1 MLRDRSLRQLLAR
14 LMALVYVVCLF
25 MTMDIRL
32 QAKDSSTAIGVGIDV
47 SKYQGDVDWNAV
59 AASGVQFAFVRVGS
73 MKKGLDE
80 KFVQNMTQ
88 ANAAGIKTGVYIYS
102 YATNAQEAAA
112 EAVFVLS
119 AIQNYVV
126 NMPVVIDIE
135 DSTQQ
140 ALTREQQSEIAN
152 TFCAIIEGSGYYP
165 MVYTNKYWF
174 LNRMGPIN
182 YDKWVAQYNTA
193 CDIEEASF
201 WQASSKGRIPGI
213 QGNVDIDY
221 QYKDLSADIIPYG
234 FLYRKGNYFF
244 YENYKMKTS
253 SFVAYNGGVYYVN
266 EVGCRISGLCQVG
279 EHIYYFNEDG
289 LMQTGFQTIGGNTYY
304 FDQEGRMVTGA
315 VQIGEQRFLF
325 GVNGVMHRGWL
336 AADAL
341 YYCYED
347 GHMAFGLSQIGTDIY
362 YFDEAGRMCLG
373 WQTFGDVVL
382 CFDPA
387 TGKMLTGWNVVGTDT
402 YYFDVASGVKQ
413 VSWINLDGGVY
424 YLGTD
429 GALHVGLHAIG
440 DGIYFF
446 DATGR
451 LYTGFLS
458 DGVNTFY
465 FSPVD
470 GTQARGWTAIDSG
483 IYYFA
488 QDSGIMYTGLQNI
501 DNKIYLFDTSGKMQT
516 GWQEIGDQNFYFGV
530 DGVMVQDPYAMV
542 QSNTPQE

>member
-1 MLRDRSLRQLLAR
+1 MIHKRCFRKLLSGAV
-14 LMALVYVVCLF
+14 ALVCAVSLF
-25 MTMDIRL
+25 MAADISL
-32 QAKDSSTAIGVGIDV
+32 QAKDSSTAIAMGIDV

-59 AASGVQFAFVRVGS
+59 AASGVQFAFVRVGN
-73 MKKGLDE
+73 MKKGLDV
-80 KFVQNMTQ
+80 KFDQNMAQ

-102 YATNAQEAAA
+102 YAMNAQEAAA

-119 AIQNYVV
+119 AIQNHVV

-140 ALTREQQSEIAN
+140 ILTKEQQSEIAN

-174 LNRMGPIN
+174 QNRMGPVN
-182 YDKWVAQYNTA
+182 YDKWVAQYSTA

-244 YENYKMKTS
+244 YENYKMKLS
-253 SFVAYNGGVYYVN
+253 SFVPFNGGVYYVN
-266 EVGCRISGLCQVG
+266 EVGCRVSGLFQVG
-279 EHIYYFNEDG
+279 DYVYYFNEDG
-289 LMQTGFQTIGGNTYY
+289 LMQTGFQTIAGNTYY
-304 FDQEGRMVTGA
+304 FDQEGRMVSGA
-315 VQIGEQRFLF
+315 VQLGDQRFLF

-336 AADAL
+336 AADAM

-347 GHMAFGLSQIGTDIY
+347 GHMAFGLCQIGTDIY

-373 WQTFGDVVL
+373 WQTLGDAV
-382 CFDPA
+382 CYFDPA
-387 TGKMLTGWNVVGTDT
+387 TGKMLKGWNVIGTDT
-402 YYFDVASGVKQ
+402 YYFDTASGARQ
-413 VSWINLDGGVY
+413 VGWTELDGSIY
-424 YLGTD
+424 YLGTE
-429 GALHVGLHAIG
+429 GALHVGLRAIG
-440 DGIYFF
+440 DGVYYF

-465 FSPVD
+465 FNPVG
-470 GTQARGWTAIDSG
+470 GTQTKGWAAIDSSV
-483 IYYFA
+483 YYFA
-488 QDSGIMYTGLQNI
+488 PDTGIMYTGLQNI
-501 DNKIYLFDTSGKMQT
+501 DNKIYLFDGSGRMQV
-516 GWQEIGDQNFYFGV
+516 GWQEIGGQNFYFGD
-530 DGVMVQDPYAMV
+530 DGVMVQDPRTMV
-542 QSNTPQE
+542 QPNTPQ

>member
-1 MLRDRSLRQLLAR
+1 MIHNRSFRKLLAG
-14 LMALVYVVCLF
+14 AAAFACAVSLF
-25 MTMDIRL
+25 MTADIRL
-32 QAKDSSTAIGVGIDV
+32 LAKDNTTAIGIGIDV

-59 AASGVQFAFVRVGS
+59 AASGVQFAFVRVGN
-73 MKKGLDE
+73 MKIGLDE
-80 KFVQNMTQ
+80 KFDQNMTQ
-88 ANAAGIKTGVYIYS
+88 AHAAGIKTGVYIYS
-102 YATNAQEAAA
+102 YAMNAQEAAT

-135 DSTQQ
+135 NSTQH
-140 ALTREQQSEIAN
+140 ALTKEQQSEIAN

-174 LNRMGPIN
+174 LNRMGPIG
-182 YDKWVAQYNTA
+182 YDKWVAQYGAT

-201 WQASSKGRIPGI
+201 WQASNTGRIPGI

-253 SFVAYNGGVYYVN
+253 SFVEYNGGIYYVN
-266 EVGCRISGLCQVG
+266 EVGCRVSGLYPVG
-279 EHIYYFNEDG
+279 GYVYYFNEDG
-289 LMQTGFQTIGGNTYY
+289 LMQTGFQTIAGNTYF
-304 FDQEGRMVTGA
+304 FDQEGKMVTGA
-315 VQIGEQRFLF
+315 VQIGDQRFLF

-336 AADAL
+336 ATDAM

-373 WQTFGDVVL
+373 WQTLGDTVL
-382 CFDPA
+382 YFHPA
-387 TGKMLTGWNVVGTDT
+387 TGKMLTGWNVIGTDT
-402 YYFDVASGVKQ
+402 YYFDVTSGARQ
-413 VSWINLDGGVY
+413 VGWINLDGSVY
-424 YLGTD
+424 YLGTE
-429 GALHVGLHAIG
+429 GALHVGLCAVG
-440 DGIYFF
+440 DGYYYF
-446 DATGR
+446 DAAGR

-470 GTQARGWTAIDSG
+470 GTQARGWTVIDGG

-488 QDSGIMYTGLQNI
+488 PDSGLMCMGLHNI
-501 DNKIYLFDTSGKMQT
+501 DNKIYLFDGSGKMQV
-516 GWQEIGDQNFYFGV
+516 GWQEIGGQNFYFGE
-530 DGVMVQDPYAMV
+530 DGALVQ
-542 QSNTPQE
+542 